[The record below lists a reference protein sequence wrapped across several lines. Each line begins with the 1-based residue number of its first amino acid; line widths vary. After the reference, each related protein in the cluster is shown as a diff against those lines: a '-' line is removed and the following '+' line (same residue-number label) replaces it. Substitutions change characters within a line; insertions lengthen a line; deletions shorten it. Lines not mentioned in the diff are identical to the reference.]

1 MISELVTLLGSLE
14 LEDNLSG
21 GKLKR
26 VKLKKKYNKIGSIS
40 AFSSNSI
47 FYFPTVVVDQVS
59 SEEAMMIMRMLDR
72 TYASFVVACI
82 SLIPVHR
89 IDPDDVNSITS
100 YLSQFH
106 QNIGMNSNPDLIT
119 KFAAKQVLKEDA
131 TPSVREEVENYM
143 LECWNRAKREERGF
157 VTLVCESV
165 SLNDMFNED
174 AVDPKTKLIQK
185 RFKAIQEEV
194 ETWGF
199 FGEATDTMFDIAY
212 GEEMDEMEE
221 DEELMNESKAVSLKS
236 QLQSLKSLFIN
247 PVSTGN
253 WDKMQEQYTKIIQ
266 GAKTLDHIK
275 ALRKDRVDSIAY
287 LDGVK
292 KRYQKEGKKEE
303 LAKLNAYMVW
313 LKSPKGA
320 RAVIDEQEKKIRGK
334 MNETVEDPDD
344 YDDIINDL
352 QMDDDD
358 DVYYYDAFD
367 DEEDEVDE
375 DEFDD
380 SILDEGLG
388 DIFKSKETKTRE
400 AFQKYLRSANVT
412 FTKFDFDKAYKNWYL
427 TGVYITD
434 SQNDIKTFAKE
445 LYAYG
450 MVRCKKAP
458 TKFML
463 GTFGEARKHYGLD
476 KRACRYED
484 DEIMLA
490 FPYDA
495 FGTAITQ
502 TEVKSIVA
510 GGYFPT
516 SVEFTTD
523 TNGRFFTDIID
534 NSVRINMDY
543 DPKYKPKAYVDMRNI
558 EAVRQYIAQ
567 HETATEYDA
576 IAEAALRADERKEIP
591 TKQFGLPAQRKY
603 PLHDEEHVRQAVKM
617 FGHCPKEDQKE
628 LAGNIRKAMKR
639 HHIQMKIGKDN
650 PLSQYLGETVYF
662 PEEPIQEAGV
672 RSAINTIKFS
682 LESVSENKIMS
693 TDKLSK
699 LNKLESKL
707 KGLKTKY
714 TKYLNRYKK
723 KYKEN
728 QASGS
733 KSKLVIRFN
742 NTTIGNPKLFMQE
755 YGQYIKIVNKR
766 LALIEKRRAQLR
778 KRKGLEESAIDG
790 GITEMDFQALD
801 FCESVINADLN
812 APDEDI
818 FTEVADE
825 AEDDLENDFL
835 LDDDLSEATTD
846 IKITPYNKKSILS
859 DMDVKRANDATPLFT
874 NAEITLNVTNGDT
887 IKRELLVGVKSYLHR
902 ARADEMV
909 TNLYQCIINK
919 RRFLRTIKFITG
931 EERSL
936 ADLLFGIKQLKFDA
950 LDSRSTAA
958 PWKATL
964 KRFSRLSKISIPYLM
979 KEYVPNGTIV
989 ITMNEVEY
997 MKSQYGIDLM
1007 IMDHIRMI
1015 MDENFLLGFVILDQ
1029 ENELVYVTYHGH
1041 GEVMQTYSY
1050 AMLER
1055 EQQATDRMMR
1065 ELYRS
1070 FAR

>member
-47 FYFPTVVVDQVS
+47 FYFPTVVVDQVT

-82 SLIPVHR
+82 SLIPVHS
-89 IDPDDVNSITS
+89 IDPDDVNSITG

-106 QNIGMNSNPDLIT
+106 QNIGMNTNPDLVT

-157 VTLVCESV
+157 VNIVCETV

-174 AVDPKTKLIQK
+174 VIDPKTRLIQK

-199 FGEATDTMFDIAY
+199 FGEATDTMFDIAM
-212 GEEMDEMEE
+212 EDDSIEEE
-221 DEELMNESKAVSLKS
+221 DEIINEGMLESFRK
-236 QLQSLKSLFIN
+236 LFR
-247 PVSTGN
+247 SYGARAD
-253 WDKMQEQYTKIIQ
+253 WDKIKVRYSNIIKN
-266 GAKTLDHIK
+266 AKTQKEIDM
-275 ALRKDRVDSIAY
+275 LREDLQMSLVDVDKLRATM
-287 LDGVK
+287 VK
-292 KRYQKEGKKEE
+292 KKEDTKQID
-303 LAKLNAYMVW
+303 AYIKW
-313 LKSPKGA
+313 LKSSNGPKA
-320 RAVIDEQEKKIRGK
+320 MLDAQEKKIKSGK
-334 MNETVEDPDD
+334 MNETAEDPDD
-344 YDDIINDL
+344 YDDVINDL
-352 QMDDDD
+352 QIEDDD
-358 DVYYYDAFD
+358 DVYYYD
-367 DEEDEVDE
+367 DEEDVEE

-388 DIFKSKETKTRE
+388 KLFKSKSDKNEE
-400 AFQKYLRSANVT
+400 AFQEYLSSANLT
-412 FTKFDFDKAYKNWYL
+412 FSKFDFNKAYKDWYP
-427 TGVYITD
+427 TGIYTEKMED
-434 SQNDIKTFAKE
+434 TKEFAKK

-450 MVRCKKAP
+450 MVQYGKAA
-458 TKFML
+458 TKYMI

-484 DEIMLA
+484 TDIILA
-490 FPYDA
+490 FNLDD
-495 FGTAITQ
+495 FGKMTGESA
-502 TEVKSIVA
+502 KNLL
-510 GGYFPT
+510 GG
-516 SVEFTTD
+516 
-523 TNGRFFTDIID
+523 GRFFTDIID
-534 NSVRINMDY
+534 NAVRINMDN
-543 DPKYKPKAYVDMRNI
+543 DPKYKPKAYVDMKNI
-558 EAVRQYIAQ
+558 DAARQYLAQ
-567 HETATEYDA
+567 NESVTEYDV
-576 IAEAALRADERKEIP
+576 IAEAALRAAERKEIP

-650 PLSQYLGETVYF
+650 PLCQYLGETVYF
-662 PEEPIQEAGV
+662 SEEPIQEAGV
-672 RSAINTIKFS
+672 KSAINTIKFS

-699 LNKLESKL
+699 LNKLEAKL

-728 QASGS
+728 QANGS

-778 KRKGLEESAIDG
+778 KRKGLEESAVDS

-818 FTEVADE
+818 FTEVAEE
-825 AEDDLENDFL
+825 AEDDLENDFMM
-835 LDDDLSEATTD
+835 DDELSEATTETTR
-846 IKITPYNKKSILS
+846 ITPYNKKSILS

-989 ITMNEVEY
+989 VTMNEVEY
-997 MKSQYGIDLM
+997 MKSQHGIDLM